1 MFHRRVPR
9 ETGLTGYDRAMS
21 ILERA
26 AAWAE
31 IGLTAAAKGRLDDF
45 GRWLADEAMSA
56 GGIGPHEVPEL
67 ERRHLAD
74 SLTLAQPWRG
84 SIPKLVVD
92 LGSGVG
98 LPGIPLAI
106 THPATQFVLVDRSAQ
121 RCALARRAVRI
132 LGLDN
137 VRVVPGDIDAP
148 GLRANVVV
156 TRAARPPAALLPVLP
171 EWLEPGGLAIVAGS
185 NRRRPDIAGYAAIE
199 VPAEVLDRASWIL
212 IMAPPKWRTHR

>member
-1 MFHRRVPR
+1 
-9 ETGLTGYDRAMS
+9 MS

-92 LGSGVG
+92 LGSGV
-98 LPGIPLAI
+98 
-106 THPATQFVLVDRSAQ
+106 VDRSAQ